1 MPDWSA
7 VKASDY
13 IESSQNQALFL
24 AFFLCTESHGFCEDP
39 WIVKASSVKFL
50 KTVLLEI
57 MAMVKAS
64 ERQPHGNSEALRR
77 IRAIDAVV

>member
-7 VKASDY
+7 VKASNY
-13 IESSQNQALFL
+13 IESSKNQALFL
-24 AFFLCTESHGFCEDP
+24 AFFFTESHGFCEDP